1 MWIKEIFSFLGFCLK
16 VDIIVKVLSA
26 LSEQMWIE
34 IFFAGNWKLTA
45 ITTTFLIKN
54 QIHFISLNKIR
65 AHTKAQHTDKKK
77 NSSYN
82 VSLSRFSVMIKV
94 TNHHTANFHYEG
106 KSHSLFHKQIE
117 RKKNNSVVD
126 EKRIHLKMILGSF
139 SSFVP
144 FFRWWVE
151 VFNGKISLPTVIK
164 WFQRKSE
171 VIKLQTRIKFQS
183 IANAQGRA

>member
-1 MWIKEIFSFLGFCLK
+1 MWIKEIFSFFGFCLK

-106 KSHSLFHKQIE
+106 KSHSLF
-117 RKKNNSVVD
+117 
-126 EKRIHLKMILGSF
+126 LKMILGSF

-151 VFNGKISLPTVIK
+151 VFHGKISLPTVIK

-171 VIKLQTRIKFQS
+171 VIKLRTRIKFQS

>member
-1 MWIKEIFSFLGFCLK
+1 MWIKEIFSFFGFCLK
-16 VDIIVKVLSA
+16 VDIIVKLLSA

-106 KSHSLFHKQIE
+106 KSHSLFHKQ
-117 RKKNNSVVD
+117 RGKKIIPSWMKKESILRWSWARFPHLFLFSGD
-126 EKRIHLKMILGSF
+126 ESRF
-139 SSFVP
+139 SM
-144 FFRWWVE
+144 E
-151 VFNGKISLPTVIK
+151 
-164 WFQRKSE
+164 
-171 VIKLQTRIKFQS
+171 KFHYLL
-183 IANAQGRA
+183 

>member
-1 MWIKEIFSFLGFCLK
+1 MKINRHYYHIPDQKPNSFYITK
-16 VDIIVKVLSA
+16 QNQSA
-26 LSEQMWIE
+26 HKSATHRQ
-34 IFFAGNWKLTA
+34 
-45 ITTTFLIKN
+45 
-54 QIHFISLNKIR
+54 
-65 AHTKAQHTDKKK
+65 KK

-151 VFNGKISLPTVIK
+151 VFHGKISLPTVIK